1 MPKFTKRSQ
10 KTKPNEPEAL
20 KGWHRIAKFLGQP
33 VATAQ
38 RWAKSGMPV
47 TRQGRYVTAV
57 PEELNRW
64 LSRESG
70 AQPIHIATVTPD
82 LSGDLKRGLSYLRQ
96 QRRLQKPTVWL
107 A

>member
-38 RWAKSGMPV
+38 RWAK
-47 TRQGRYVTAV
+47 R
-57 PEELNRW
+57 EC
-64 LSRESG
+64 LS
-70 AQPIHIATVTPD
+70 
-82 LSGDLKRGLSYLRQ
+82 
-96 QRRLQKPTVWL
+96 L
-107 A
+107 AKVGT